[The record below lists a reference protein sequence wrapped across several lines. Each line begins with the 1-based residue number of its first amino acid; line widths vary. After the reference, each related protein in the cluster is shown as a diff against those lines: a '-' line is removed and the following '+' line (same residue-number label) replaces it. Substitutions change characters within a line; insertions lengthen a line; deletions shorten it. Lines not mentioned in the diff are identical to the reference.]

1 MTSQSLPMS
10 AIPRESDPALHRS
23 TVTMDCRAMAALCRP
38 DHQDAAKSAS
48 DPSFLSDGVPLPI
61 EEDSITQPYPNEVY
75 AQMMMAAVTAAPEP
89 IRLQRALHLPTGR
102 RTHRQLMEAL
112 LMIAGAIVLPVVTIV
127 SLHHAQSPPRSLP
140 LHEREI
146 VMQAQALPAVRESAV
161 REPAL
166 SAPIPQDSTPSPSL
180 EQTADQ
186 PVRPPLVRKREPKPV
201 RAKAVSAASHSGEKT
216 IPTAVP
222 PAFEIEE

>member
-38 DHQDAAKSAS
+38 EHQDAAKSAS

-61 EEDSITQPYPNEVY
+61 EEESITQPYPNEVY

-89 IRLQRALHLPTGR
+89 IRLQRSLHLPTGQ
-102 RTHRQLMEAL
+102 RTHRQIMEAL

-127 SLHHAQSPPRSLP
+127 SLHHSQSPPRSLP

-146 VMQAQALPAVRESAV
+146 VMQAQALPAVRE
-161 REPAL
+161 PAL
-166 SAPIPQDSTPSPSL
+166 SAPIPHEMSPPNPSL

-186 PVRPPLVRKREPKPV
+186 PVLPPLVRKREPKPV
-201 RAKAVSAASHSGEKT
+201 RAKATFSSSHPIEKT
-216 IPTAVP
+216 SPAAAP

>member
-10 AIPRESDPALHRS
+10 AIPRESDPALQRS

-38 DHQDAAKSAS
+38 QHQDAAKSAS
-48 DPSFLSDGVPLPI
+48 DPSLLSDGVPLPI

-89 IRLQRALHLPTGR
+89 IRSQRSLHLPTGQ
-102 RTHRQLMEAL
+102 RTHRQIMEAL

-127 SLHHAQSPPRSLP
+127 SLHHAQTPQRTLP
-140 LHEREI
+140 FHEREI
-146 VMQAQALPAVRESAV
+146 VMQAQALPAVREPSV
-161 REPAL
+161 
-166 SAPIPQDSTPSPSL
+166 SAPIPHELSPPNPSL
-180 EQTADQ
+180 EQTADPPVQ
-186 PVRPPLVRKREPKPV
+186 PQFVRKREPKPV
-201 RAKAVSAASHSGEKT
+201 RAKATFSSSHPSDKTSPAA
-216 IPTAVP
+216 AP